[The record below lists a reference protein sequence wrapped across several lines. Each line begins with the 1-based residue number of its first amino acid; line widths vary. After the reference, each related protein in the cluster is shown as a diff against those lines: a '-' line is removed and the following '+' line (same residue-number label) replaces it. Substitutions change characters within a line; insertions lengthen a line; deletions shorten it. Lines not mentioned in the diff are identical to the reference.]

1 MAGEKSLFHIDE
13 LVIDGAPIAIE
24 DSTAQITGAARS
36 ENTVVPSSQG
46 DDYTSR
52 KRVPTTVTFKLQFG
66 ANESVEDFSFVSD
79 SQVVCRDKVN
89 GKRALMPRCSFASLG
104 VIGAGS
110 VDVTLNVL
118 APIQWI

>member
-13 LVIDGAPIAIE
+13 LVIDGNPIAIE
-24 DSTAQITGAARS
+24 DSTAQITGAARW
-36 ENTVVPSSQG
+36 ENTVVPSGSG

-66 ANESVEDFSFVSD
+66 ANEAIDDFAFVSD

-89 GKRALMPRCSFASLG
+89 LKRALMPRCSFASMG

-110 VDVTLNVL
+110 VDVTFNVL